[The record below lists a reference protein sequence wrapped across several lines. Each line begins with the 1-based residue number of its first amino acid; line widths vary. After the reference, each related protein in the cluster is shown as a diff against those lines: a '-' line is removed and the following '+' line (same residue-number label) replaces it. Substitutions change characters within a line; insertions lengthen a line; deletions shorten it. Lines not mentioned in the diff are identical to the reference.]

1 MAIEYKKPITF
12 TKDSTIYGH
21 QSLDE
26 AGFPANPGNGKLSQ
40 VLDLS
45 QEQTVGFLEQS
56 ISITVDPDNSLLY
69 HFNIDGK
76 SVTTFSVPPDKFLKS
91 VDYDEATKMLV
102 FTFVTAS
109 GENTVSVDM
118 SSLVDTYTA
127 GLGLNLANAV
137 FSLKIKSAETRLK
150 ADEGGAFVDLS
161 DIIQMISDEKTER
174 QNTYSDLDS
183 RITALNDTFTSITAT
198 IDAKVASASA
208 SAESASKSATQAA
221 GSATTASEK
230 ATSATNSANRA
241 ASSEANAKTA
251 ESNAKKWAS
260 NPEDSIVEDGKY
272 SALHYAS
279 KADKAKDASESAK
292 ADAVTAKNDAQAI
305 KNDMQNSLDSAIESA
320 VGSVVITADATVNGT
335 TGTPSV
341 TVTPSGANTNRKFS
355 FAFSGL
361 KGEKGDT
368 GEQGPQGPQGETG
381 PQGPQGEKGDSPTIP
396 TATSSVAGI
405 MKLFTSLGQDTDGA
419 PTNKAV
425 QEAISAISSS
435 IKLSLFPV
443 NSIYHTYTDVNP
455 GTFLGGTWVRIA
467 EGRMLIGVNS
477 KYTAGATGGEETHKL
492 TVSEMPSHN
501 HGSAG
506 GHTHSRGSM
515 DISGYFVTQGNDS
528 VGRAICDG
536 KVFTVRTK
544 GTVDGGTSK
553 ASDYADIIEEM
564 KAKANRINEIDSIL
578 GLDTQA

>member
-12 TKDSTIYGH
+12 TKNSTIYGH
-21 QSLDE
+21 QGLDE

-45 QEQTVGFLEQS
+45 QNQTVGFLEQS
-56 ISITVDPDNSLLY
+56 ISVTVDPDNSLLY

-76 SVTTFSVPPDKFLKS
+76 IVATFSVPPDKFLKS

-279 KADKAKDASESAK
+279 KAEDAKDSAEQAK
-292 ADAVTAKNDAQAI
+292 ADAVTAKSDAESI
-305 KNDMQNSLDSAIESA
+305 KNSMQSSLDSAIESA
-320 VGSVVITADATVNGT
+320 VGSVVITADASIDGT

-361 KGEKGDT
+361 KGEKGDV

-381 PQGPQGEKGDSPTIP
+381 AQGPQGEKGDSPTIP

-425 QEAISAISSS
+425 QDAVNEVMKTLYPVGSIYLTISTNPLNPSGSSPASWLGGQWELLPADKALWTASSGAGGTIDAGLPNIKGDTTFRYVRNGYKDPSSGNIATSALYNGTGVQSECAAGRQTYIAAPFYFDASRSSS
-435 IKLSLFPV
+435 IYR
-443 NSIYHTYTDVNP
+443 NDVN
-455 GTFLGGTWVRIA
+455 
-467 EGRMLIGVNS
+467 
-477 KYTAGATGGEETHKL
+477 
-492 TVSEMPSHN
+492 TVQPP
-501 HGSAG
+501 A
-506 GHTHSRGSM
+506 
-515 DISGYFVTQGNDS
+515 Y
-528 VGRAICDG
+528 
-536 KVFTVRTK
+536 KVYAWLR
-544 GTVDGGTSK
+544 K
-553 ASDYADIIEEM
+553 A
-564 KAKANRINEIDSIL
+564 
-578 GLDTQA
+578 

>member
-12 TKDSTIYGH
+12 TKNSTIYGH
-21 QSLDE
+21 QGLDE

-45 QEQTVGFLEQS
+45 QNQTVGFLEQS
-56 ISITVDPDNSLLY
+56 ISVTVDPDNSLLY

-76 SVTTFSVPPDKFLKS
+76 IVATFSVPPDKFLKS

-279 KADKAKDASESAK
+279 KAEDAKDSAEQAK
-292 ADAVTAKNDAQAI
+292 ADAVTAKSDAESI
-305 KNDMQNSLDSAIESA
+305 KNSMQSSLDSAIESA
-320 VGSVVITADATVNGT
+320 VGSVVITADASIDGT

-361 KGEKGDT
+361 KGEKGDV

-381 PQGPQGEKGDSPTIP
+381 AQGPQGEKGDSPTIP

-425 QEAISAISSS
+425 QDAISAIS
-435 IKLSLFPV
+435 LRMFPIG
-443 NSIYHTYTDVNP
+443 SIYMSVSSTSP
-455 GTFLGGTWVRIA
+455 ASFLGGTWEALKDRFLVGA
-467 EGRMLIGVNS
+467 GSSYAVN
-477 KYTAGATGGEETHKL
+477 TMGGEASHTLTEAEMPKHIHKGLYWHETHKWGVNNSGDCFFKFNNSAWSTGKAESL
-492 TVSEMPSHN
+492 FTVGE
-501 HGSAG
+501 AG
-506 GHTHSRGSM
+506 GSQAHNNLPPYLAVYM
-515 DISGYFVTQGNDS
+515 W
-528 VGRAICDG
+528 
-536 KVFTVRTK
+536 KRT
-544 GTVDGGTSK
+544 G
-553 ASDYADIIEEM
+553 
-564 KAKANRINEIDSIL
+564 
-578 GLDTQA
+578 

>member
-425 QEAISAISSS
+425 QEAISAISLRMHPVGS
-435 IKLSLFPV
+435 IYISYDNQNPNSLF
-443 NSIYHTYTDVNP
+443 
-455 GTFLGGTWVRIA
+455 GGEWIRIKD
-467 EGRMLIGVNS
+467 RMLLAVGDTYKEHS
-477 KYTAGATGGEETHKL
+477 SGGSATHKHTTAGHAL
-492 TVSEMPSHN
+492 SVNEMPSHSHTAYVKWQGGWGGGPAN
-501 HGSAG
+501 SKIWRCDGNSPKNLWGSDVIVNEAGGSAS
-506 GHTHSRGSM
+506 HSHGDTGES
-515 DISGYFVTQGNDS
+515 SSLPPYT
-528 VGRAICDG
+528 
-536 KVFTVRTK
+536 TVYVWRRT
-544 GTVDGGTSK
+544 
-553 ASDYADIIEEM
+553 A
-564 KAKANRINEIDSIL
+564 
-578 GLDTQA
+578 

>member
-21 QSLDE
+21 QSLNE

-45 QEQTVGFLEQS
+45 QNQTVGFLEQS
-56 ISITVDPDNSLLY
+56 ISITVDSDNSLLY

-76 SVTTFSVPPDKFLKS
+76 SVATFSVPPDKFLKS

-127 GLGLNLANAV
+127 GLGLSLANAV

-150 ADEGGAFVDLS
+150 ADEGGAFIDLS

-183 RITALNDTFTSITAT
+183 RITALNDTFASITAT

-241 ASSEANAKTA
+241 ATSEANAKTA

-279 KADKAKDASESAK
+279 KAEDAKDAAEQAK
-292 ADAVTAKNDAQAI
+292 ADAVTAKSDAESI
-305 KNDMQNSLDSAIESA
+305 KNSMQSSLDSAIESA
-320 VGSVVITADATVNGT
+320 VGSVVITADATVNET
-335 TGTPSV
+335 IGTPSV
-341 TVTPSGANTNRKFS
+341 TVTPSGPNTNRKFS

-361 KGEKGDT
+361 KGEKGDV

-396 TATSSVAGI
+396 TASSSVAGI
-405 MKLFTSLGQDTDGA
+405 MKLFTSLGQNTDGA

-425 QEAISAISSS
+425 QDAISAISLSMHPVGS
-435 IKLSLFPV
+435 YYLSENATSPASLF
-443 NSIYHTYTDVNP
+443 
-455 GTFLGGTWVRIA
+455 GGTWEQIKDRFLVGA
-467 EGRMLIGVNS
+467 GNSYGV
-477 KYTAGATGGEETHKL
+477 GATGGEASHTL
-492 TVSEMPSHN
+492 SVAEMPKHSHN
-501 HGSAG
+501 KGSMRITGYVKSILFGYSSEETTGPFSISARAGNAWKTGSGADERTVTFDTDKGGWTGNTSSVGSGSAFNI
-506 GHTHSRGSM
+506 M
-515 DISGYFVTQGNDS
+515 NPY
-528 VGRAICDG
+528 RA
-536 KVFTVRTK
+536 VYMWRRT
-544 GTVDGGTSK
+544 
-553 ASDYADIIEEM
+553 A
-564 KAKANRINEIDSIL
+564 
-578 GLDTQA
+578 

>member
-12 TKDSTIYGH
+12 TKNSTIYGH
-21 QSLDE
+21 QGLDE

-45 QEQTVGFLEQS
+45 QDQTVGFLEQS
-56 ISITVDPDNSLLY
+56 ISITVDSDNSLLY

-76 SVTTFSVPPDKFLKS
+76 SVATFSVPPDKFLKS

-102 FTFVTAS
+102 FNFVTAS

-127 GLGLNLANAV
+127 GLGLSLDGAV
-137 FSLKIKSAETRLK
+137 FSIKIKSTETRLK
-150 ADEGGAFVDLS
+150 ADDSGVYVDLA
-161 DIIQMISDEKTER
+161 DIIKMINDEKTER

-183 RITALNDTFTSITAT
+183 RITALNDTFASITAT

-241 ASSEANAKTA
+241 ATSEANAKTA

-279 KADKAKDASESAK
+279 KAEDAKDAAEQAK
-292 ADAVTAKNDAQAI
+292 ADAVTAKSDAESI
-305 KNDMQNSLDSAIESA
+305 KNSMQSSLDSAIESA
-320 VGSVVITADATVNGT
+320 VGSVVITADATVNET
-335 TGTPSV
+335 IGTPSV
-341 TVTPSGANTNRKFS
+341 TVTPSGPNTNRKFS

-361 KGEKGDT
+361 KGEKGDV
-368 GEQGPQGPQGETG
+368 GGQGPQGPQGETG

-396 TATSSVAGI
+396 TASSSVAGI
-405 MKLFTSLGQDTDGA
+405 MKLFTALGQNTDGA

-425 QEAISAISSS
+425 QDAVSAINT
-435 IKLSLFPV
+435 SLDGKS
-443 NSIYHTYTDVNP
+443 NT
-455 GTFLGGTWVRIA
+455 
-467 EGRMLIGVNS
+467 
-477 KYTAGATGGEETHKL
+477 
-492 TVSEMPSHN
+492 
-501 HGSAG
+501 
-506 GHTHSRGSM
+506 GHTHDDRYYTESEVDSKLNGKANSSHSHTVANIT
-515 DISGYFVTQGNDS
+515 DIS
-528 VGRAICDG
+528 I
-536 KVFTVRTK
+536 
-544 GTVDGGTSK
+544 SK
-553 ASDYADIIEEM
+553 ASAGYITIGGVIIQWGHFSHTGSHGSDVTVTFPKAFTTTNYSVCVQQVAYSSNETWSNAFCHTKTTTNFKFRKIFGESLSALDYIAV
-564 KAKANRINEIDSIL
+564 
-578 GLDTQA
+578 GY

>member
-12 TKDSTIYGH
+12 TKNSTIYGH
-21 QSLDE
+21 QGLDE

-45 QEQTVGFLEQS
+45 QNQTVGFLEQS
-56 ISITVDPDNSLLY
+56 ISVTVDPDNSLLY

-76 SVTTFSVPPDKFLKS
+76 IVATFSVPPDKFLKS

-150 ADEGGAFVDLS
+150 ADEGGAFIDLS

-279 KADKAKDASESAK
+279 KAEDAKDSAEQAK
-292 ADAVTAKNDAQAI
+292 ADAVTAKSDAESI
-305 KNDMQNSLDSAIESA
+305 KNSMQSSLDSAIESA
-320 VGSVVITADATVNGT
+320 VGSVVITADASIDGT

-361 KGEKGDT
+361 
-368 GEQGPQGPQGETG
+368 
-381 PQGPQGEKGDSPTIP
+381 KGDSPTIP

-425 QEAISAISSS
+425 QDAVNEVMKTLYPVGSIYLTISTNPLNPSGSSPASWLGGQWELLPADKALWTASSGAGGTIDAGLPNIKGDTTFRYVRNGYKDPSSGNIATSALYNGTGVQSECAAGRQTYIAAPFYFDASRSSS
-435 IKLSLFPV
+435 IYR
-443 NSIYHTYTDVNP
+443 NDVN
-455 GTFLGGTWVRIA
+455 
-467 EGRMLIGVNS
+467 
-477 KYTAGATGGEETHKL
+477 
-492 TVSEMPSHN
+492 TVQPP
-501 HGSAG
+501 A
-506 GHTHSRGSM
+506 
-515 DISGYFVTQGNDS
+515 Y
-528 VGRAICDG
+528 
-536 KVFTVRTK
+536 KVYAWLR
-544 GTVDGGTSK
+544 K
-553 ASDYADIIEEM
+553 A
-564 KAKANRINEIDSIL
+564 
-578 GLDTQA
+578 